1 MFTAFHYWMMR
12 YRRIWR
18 GTIVISVANPLIF
31 LAGLGIGL
39 GHLINQHAGSHV
51 ISGSYAASFAPG
63 LLAASAMQTAF
74 LEASRPVMSAAG
86 RDGAYRSATT
96 SPLST
101 VQILGGHLLFIAF
114 RIVSSNAA
122 FVVLLVA
129 FGICRPWQ
137 ALWLFAASVLVGMAF
152 AAPVAA
158 WAVQTRRT
166 QSIYNVFR
174 FVIMPM
180 YMFSGTFFA
189 ISTLPGWLRFLVEL
203 TPLWH
208 GTALCRSLASGSATF
223 TGTVTHSLVL
233 LILTIGGLLVAR
245 RTYARSLQ
253 P

>member
-1 MFTAFHYWMMR
+1 MFTAFQYWMMR
-12 YRRIWR
+12 YRRSWR
-18 GTIVISVANPLIF
+18 STIVISVANPLIF
-31 LAGLGIGL
+31 LVGLGIGL

-51 ISGSYAASFAPG
+51 ISGSYAAFFAPG

-74 LEASRPVMSAAG
+74 IEASHPVMSAAG
-86 RDGAYRSATT
+86 QDGAYRSATT
-96 SPLST
+96 SPLTT

-137 ALWLFAASVLVGMAF
+137 ALSLFAASVLVGIAF
-152 AAPVAA
+152 AAPIAA
-158 WAVQTRRT
+158 WAVQARRT
-166 QSIYNVFR
+166 ESINNVFR

-189 ISTLPGWLRFLVEL
+189 TGTLPGWLRFLVEF

-208 GTALCRSLASGSATF
+208 GTALCRSLASGSATLA
-223 TGTVTHSLVL
+223 GTVTHSLVL
-233 LILTIGGLLVAR
+233 LTLTIGGLLVAQ
-245 RTYARSLQ
+245 RTYARRLQ